1 MLLQKRFRARRQKRV
16 FFQLASNYNE
26 DDPIS
31 LETLSDLPV
40 KKIAILK
47 CPVNNKMFA
56 CDAVAW
62 ATYFANN
69 HTTNHPCTR
78 QRLDPD
84 DIWNCYLTAFPFL
97 GTDIREVFQSS
108 NLTAIRRGRSE
119 DDAVVIIRPVSPL
132 FNVNM
137 YDLRVVSETESTK
150 KWLFSYALGD
160 SRNIV
165 MATKP
170 LRIQMDLQKTDVV
183 QISTL

>member
-1 MLLQKRFRARRQKRV
+1 MRLQKRFRARRQRRV
-16 FFQLASNYNE
+16 FFQLASNYHE

-40 KKIAILK
+40 KKVAILK

-78 QRLDPD
+78 QKMDPED
-84 DIWNCYLTAFPFL
+84 VWNCYMTAFPFL
-97 GTDIREVFQSS
+97 KDDIKNIFQSS
-108 NLTAIRRGRSE
+108 NLVGVRKEAYAA
-119 DDAVVIIRPVSPL
+119 DALVTIRPTSPL
-132 FNVNM
+132 FNVHM
-137 YDLRVVSETESTK
+137 YDLRIVQETDDK
-150 KWLFSYALGD
+150 KRWLFSYALGD
-160 SRNIV
+160 SRNIG
-165 MATKP
+165 MITKK
-170 LRIQMDLQKTDVV
+170 LHIEMDLQKSDVV